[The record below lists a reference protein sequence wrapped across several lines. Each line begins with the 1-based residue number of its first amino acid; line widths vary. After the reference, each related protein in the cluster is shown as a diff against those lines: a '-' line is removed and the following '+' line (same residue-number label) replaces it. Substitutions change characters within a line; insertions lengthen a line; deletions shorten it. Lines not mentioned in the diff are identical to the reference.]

1 MDQNFSSAVVIE
13 GRLTMDNGCCS
24 AAPAVELECSYNS
37 CCKMQDVHLFNSDA
51 DAGVLC
57 FCHSIDN
64 AESHKIILNLPCLL
78 IQQEVASII
87 AGSLA
92 QLNLF
97 WQACTSN
104 TWTQM
109 ILSNIGL
116 GFKIG
121 RVPK

>member
-1 MDQNFSSAVVIE
+1 MSICSI
-13 GRLTMDNGCCS
+13 LTLM
-24 AAPAVELECSYNS
+24 L
-37 CCKMQDVHLFNSDA
+37 
-51 DAGVLC
+51 VLC
-57 FCHSIDN
+57 FCHSIAN

-121 RVPK
+121 MVPK